1 MKKVSGGK
9 GAIDYISLAQEEN
22 IRRQKEAEKLFK
34 NSELYKALH
43 KNVIEYDSPCTVSS
57 NSDILD
63 IDMPELNF
71 ANNNNDEQFKKIEE
85 ELYSKEM
92 QHLKAK
98 KEKQKA

>member
-1 MKKVSGGK
+1 M
-9 GAIDYISLAQEEN
+9 
-22 IRRQKEAEKLFK
+22 
-34 NSELYKALH
+34 H

-57 NSDILD
+57 NSDILE

-71 ANNNNDEQFKKIEE
+71 ASNNNDEEFKKVEE

-98 KEKQKA
+98 KEKQMKA